1 MTLRDLDLYI
11 IKYIVESV
19 LPFHRISS
27 RGFQN
32 LMKSLAPNLTGKS
45 YKIYSAKS
53 NQLFYSLGRD
63 LKTNLNKV
71 EHMCLTVDHW
81 TSYRKG
87 NIGFTVHWYDD
98 KLMRKHA
105 CLGLRRIMV
114 VARLTF

>member
-32 LMKSLAPNLTGKS
+32 LMKCLAPNLAGKS

-87 NIGFTVHWYDD
+87 NIGFTVHWKDD